1 MLELLRRPSQ
11 LKSALGPFLVS
22 QCEWFLQQTSAFDT
36 QITRLISNDRDDRQ
50 PLCSCSFLEHEVP
63 SHHRNPRI
71 TERLENLV
79 STVFYLAPFHFAC
92 VSSNSNERLQECIG
106 NPVIVYI
113 NGLLF
118 GPESA
123 PVSMLELPPSPLE
136 SRSQRSVQMVIAFS
150 V

>member
-1 MLELLRRPSQ
+1 
-11 LKSALGPFLVS
+11 
-22 QCEWFLQQTSAFDT
+22 
-36 QITRLISNDRDDRQ
+36 
-50 PLCSCSFLEHEVP
+50 
-63 SHHRNPRI
+63 
-71 TERLENLV
+71 V

-136 SRSQRSVQMVIAFS
+136 SRSQRSVQRVIAFS